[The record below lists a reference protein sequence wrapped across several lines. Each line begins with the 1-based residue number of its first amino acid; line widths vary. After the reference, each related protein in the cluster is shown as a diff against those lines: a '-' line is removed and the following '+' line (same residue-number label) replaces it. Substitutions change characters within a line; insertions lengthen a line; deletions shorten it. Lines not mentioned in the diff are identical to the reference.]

1 MQEPVRSHP
10 QRPVNINKALATC
23 THVFVCHDAVRK
35 PLQPPPPPP
44 PPPYDGPYKVL
55 DHSRKHFVIE
65 IKGKRDTIS
74 LDHLKPKH
82 QDNNID
88 LETYITPS
96 AALQNLNQ
104 LRLHESPDL
113 DDMFSI
119 LFAFLNDHDRLPGL
133 GQFTGG
139 RVL

>member
-1 MQEPVRSHP
+1 MQEPVCSHP
-10 QRPVNINKALATC
+10 QRPVNINKVLATC
-23 THVFVCHDAVRK
+23 THVFVRHDAVRK
-35 PLQPPPPPP
+35 SLQ
-44 PPPYDGPYKVL
+44 PPYDGPYKVL
-55 DHSRKHFVIE
+55 EHSRKHFVIE